1 MDKEIKEK
9 NKMSINIIKSFKK
22 KMLALK
28 KEENNLIKEIIDL
41 EKKLGLYVD
50 EKKPMLKAGF
60 YFPNRDTATAQIKT
74 VKKEDEKEKVKLKK
88 KKTQIIKKSRRKKM

>member
-41 EKKLGLYVD
+41 EKKLGLY
-50 EKKPMLKAGF
+50 EKKPMIKAGF
-60 YFPNRDTATAQIKT
+60 YFANRDTATAQIKT
-74 VKKEDEKEKVKLKK
+74 VKKEDEKEKVKLKE
-88 KKTQIIKKSRRKKM
+88 KKTTKKTGN